1 MIQFHKC
8 LGLRV
13 KSGNVVRPVKPKA
26 NHRQGNYAAEAH
38 IARAVD
44 FTHSPNT
51 QGRFYDV
58 LGDLSSCWE
67 KKFGLLGCLELRMR
81 VLVVKN

>member
-26 NHRQGNYAAEAH
+26 NHLQGNYAAEAH

-44 FTHSPNT
+44 FTHPPNT
-51 QGRFYDV
+51 QGRLYDV
-58 LGDLSSCWE
+58 MGDLISRWK
-67 KKFGLLGCLELRMR
+67 KKFGLLGSLELRMWI
-81 VLVVKN
+81 LVVKN